1 MKAAYTFAAAFRV
14 PTDGAALDPNR
25 FETTLRLFAPAPG
38 VEPGPERI
46 DWLFFRD
53 RLWHGEVGDEAPLRA
68 AASEW
73 LGVEV
78 VSLSFSELR
87 ADEAYL
93 DALRAEIGTDLS
105 RFNADS
111 VDEVVHQYLGSSVHV
126 VATGA
131 V

>member
-1 MKAAYTFAAAFRV
+1 MKAAYTFSAVFRV
-14 PTDGAALDPNR
+14 PAGGTSLDPDR
-25 FETTLRLFAPAPG
+25 FETTLRLFAPPPG

-53 RLWHGEVGDEAPLRA
+53 RLWHGDIGDEAPLRERV
-68 AASEW
+68 SEW

-93 DALRAEIGTDLS
+93 DALREEIGRDLS

-111 VDEVVHQYLGSSVHV
+111 TDQVLHQYLGSSVHV
-126 VATGA
+126 VDADA